1 MVPPPLS
8 PPLCTLP
15 PGPGPPRFVCYCER
29 EESGDADCGG
39 FNLYVTDAAQLWSTS
54 FSRDSL
60 AALKARFGL
69 SETEDI
75 TSRFRAAC
83 HHQGVTLSFQ
93 EDRASLTL
101 SGGPSTLVFDLSKV
115 PGIEAAPRLQA
126 LTLGLAER
134 VCSLEQQ
141 LAAVEK
147 TAASPRKSPQPAGSQ
162 LFLPGKVRTWEVG
175 WVFSFLW
182 NYLLPKQASRL
193 EEDLSVQIG
202 PWQGVLLGSEALLPV
217 FLQTPI
223 PREVVLDLGS
233 GNGVQGN
240 PSSTLAS
247 KVRSQLVA

>member
-75 TSRFRAAC
+75 TSRFRTAC

-134 VCSLEQQ
+134 VCSLEKQ

-162 LFLPGKVRTWEVG
+162 LFLPDPDPQRGGPGPGVRKRCPGESLINPG
-175 WVFSFLW
+175 FKSKK
-182 NYLLPKQASRL
+182 PA
-193 EEDLSVQIG
+193 G
-202 PWQGVLLGSEALLPV
+202 GVDFDE
-217 FLQTPI
+217 T
-223 PREVVLDLGS
+223 
-233 GNGVQGN
+233 
-240 PSSTLAS
+240 
-247 KVRSQLVA
+247 

>member
-60 AALKARFGL
+60 AALVR
-69 SETEDI
+69 
-75 TSRFRAAC
+75 
-83 HHQGVTLSFQ
+83 
-93 EDRASLTL
+93 
-101 SGGPSTLVFDLSKV
+101 GPSTLVFDLSKV